1 MATIATQSSGV
12 KASVLETELK
22 AIDAG
27 VLKDIPAKTPMT
39 IDGTAMTPAQIDTQ
53 VQSYLATLAAAD
65 TAKAQYQTAVVARRN
80 MQVEARNFYLQLKKV
95 VIAYF
100 GAQSAQLADF
110 GLTPAKAKVP
120 KTSAE
125 TAIIAAKAKLTR
137 EARGTTSKKAKSL
150 INPGVGSPAAGISPA
165 GKLQPFPPTV
175 SDGAVPGSTPAVS
188 SGSSTSSNGSA
199 SAPAAATPG
208 SGTTAGNA

>member
-150 INPGVGSPAAGISPA
+150 INPGVVSRRRESHRLGSCSRSPRPSAMEPYPAAPPRSPA
-165 GKLQPFPPTV
+165 G
-175 SDGAVPGSTPAVS
+175 AAPA
-188 SGSSTSSNGSA
+188 
-199 SAPAAATPG
+199 APAAATPG